1 MPAKGE
7 EFTQAPVPRGSDR
20 GEDTMRDEYDFT
32 NAVPSPF
39 AAMFPKQ
46 SITIR
51 LDDEAL
57 GYFKSLSD
65 ELGMP
70 YQSLINFYLRECAQ
84 KKLRP
89 KWC

>member
-7 EFTQAPVPRGSDR
+7 TFSRPPVPRGADS
-20 GEDTMRDEYDFT
+20 GEDTMRDEYDFS
-32 NAVPSPF
+32 NASPNPF
-39 AAMFPKQ
+39 ASVFPKQ

-57 GYFKSLSD
+57 VYFKSLSD

-84 KKLRP
+84 NKLRP